1 MTLTTWTPFVGNLDL
16 GYLFSRAIWNGKGS
30 LYASDGGH
38 CENLGAYALI
48 KRRCRRIIIVDAEYE
63 KAIPY
68 VFAGYS
74 KLKKR
79 LEEEMHLA
87 LTVSDIDSY
96 LEAAKGPSKPTG
108 PTTAL
113 MTGAVKPESTPNSA
127 AISVIYLKLGLDRER
142 LNSYPSQVSDY
153 ARKNARFPQ
162 DPTSDQT
169 FTSEQFVAYR
179 ELGHHVAAS
188 LDEILEIE

>member
-1 MTLTTWTPFVGNLDL
+1 
-16 GYLFSRAIWNGKGS
+16 
-30 LYASDGGH
+30 
-38 CENLGAYALI
+38 
-48 KRRCRRIIIVDAEYE
+48 
-63 KAIPY
+63 
-68 VFAGYS
+68 
-74 KLKKR
+74 
-79 LEEEMHLA
+79 MHLA